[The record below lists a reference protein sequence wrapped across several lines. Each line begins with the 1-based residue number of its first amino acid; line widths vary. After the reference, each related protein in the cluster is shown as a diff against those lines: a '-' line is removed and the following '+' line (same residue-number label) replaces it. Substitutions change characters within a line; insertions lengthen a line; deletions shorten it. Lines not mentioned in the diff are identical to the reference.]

1 MLLRENAA
9 LLFLTARSI
18 WTSSSSSTYYS
29 SIIAHSSC
37 RCKRRKSKR
46 AEERINGKVKK
57 RLIGVGRS
65 TGFWIGATI
74 CCCGGGRFRSV
85 TKGVVESGNVTGAGG
100 STPFRRKRFGSFGAV
115 NAPRPKLD
123 CRGGSGGAGGGC
135 AKMLGSTDGESA
147 AKPEMKFGNG
157 LVKSGCC
164 KPDKSTS
171 RNIPQKSFTS
181 DE

>member
-1 MLLRENAA
+1 MLHRRQAI
-9 LLFLTARSI
+9 SSSS
-18 WTSSSSSTYYS
+18 SSSSSTALLHIVVADAKGES
-29 SIIAHSSC
+29 Q
-37 RCKRRKSKR
+37 RGQKS
-46 AEERINGKVKK
+46 K

-65 TGFWIGATI
+65 TGFWIGATS